1 VSENVVCLRIAILV
15 KELFLRCSTKKTK
28 HEKVLHIPD
37 GIGSS
42 TLELSILSELSS
54 SPGLTNSSYLI
65 SEGHGRKSIHA
76 DWSRPSHVTALHVF
90 GFYGC

>member
-1 VSENVVCLRIAILV
+1 VVCLRIAILV

-42 TLELSILSELSS
+42 TLELSILSELSRALR
-54 SPGLTNSSYLI
+54 GLRTQATSFQRDTEEKVSTLTGQ
-65 SEGHGRKSIHA
+65 GHH
-76 DWSRPSHVTALHVF
+76 T
-90 GFYGC
+90 